1 LSSFLITPEAGDR
14 TGLCV
19 AGASSVPVVVIE
31 RRSGWRL
38 IDWKEVYQ
46 YRDLFRFLVW
56 REVKV
61 RYAQSAVGIGWALIQ
76 PLSSMVIFT
85 IVFGRLANVSSDG
98 APYSLFALAALVPWT
113 YFTNALTDGA
123 SSLVNNSSML
133 SKIYFPRLLM
143 PLASVAAKLV
153 DFCFAAVFLV
163 VLLASYGVAP
173 NSGVFVLP
181 LLFVLM
187 VAAAAGW
194 SIWLSAMAIQYR
206 DVKHGMTFLVQILMY
221 ATPVVYPASLIPD
234 RYQLVYALNPMVAVI
249 EGFRSAL
256 LGTRPMPWNL
266 LGVGAV
272 SAIAV
277 GITGILYFRSRERL
291 FADVA

>member
-1 LSSFLITPEAGDR
+1 LSSFPTTPEADDAKPR
-14 TGLCV
+14 SV
-19 AGASSVPVVVIE
+19 AGASSLPVVVIGP
-31 RRSGWRL
+31 RSGWRL
-38 IDWKEVYQ
+38 IDWREFYQ

-98 APYSLFALAALVPWT
+98 APYSLFTLAALVPWT

-123 SSLVNNSSML
+123 SSLVNNSNML
-133 SKIYFPRLLM
+133 RKIYFPRLLM

-153 DFCFAAVFLV
+153 DFCFAAVFLA
-163 VLLASYGVAP
+163 VLLAWYGVAP
-173 NSGVFVLP
+173 NWGVLVLP
-181 LLFVLM
+181 LLVVLM
-187 VAAAAGW
+187 VATAAGW
-194 SIWLSAMAIQYR
+194 SIWLTAMAIQYR
-206 DVKHGMTFLVQILMY
+206 DVKHGLTFLVQILMY
-221 ATPVVYPASLIPD
+221 AAPVVYPASLIPD